1 MRREDLE
8 GQMWVE
14 VERKD
19 WDNLVMVLGID
30 NVLYT

>member
-1 MRREDLE
+1 MRREDQE
-8 GQMWVE
+8 GQMWMK

-19 WDNLVMVLGID
+19 WNNLVIVLGFD

>member
-8 GQMWVE
+8 GQVWVE

-19 WDNLVMVLGID
+19 WDNLVMVLGFD
-30 NVLYT
+30 NVLYS